1 MWSFYK
7 SHRRALFQLVRS
19 LPIRSTTQDQVLITA
34 LNFILTQENRRSL
47 FVPDTLDLS
56 FASEVWQR
64 LIRVKRKKRTKLVRR
79 HLEVCIF
86 AAVADEL
93 KSGDLAVE
101 GSERFADYRAQL
113 LPWTMC
119 EPQIAEYCQE
129 VGLPSDAHTFVAQL
143 RTRLTEVAAQVD
155 EAFPGNKSL
164 EITAKAV
171 PASRVALQEALR
183 RHMPDRSVLDVLW
196 DTNEE
201 VHWTRHFGPISGS
214 DPKLA
219 HPDER
224 YVITSFA
231 YGTNMGA
238 AQMAKHM
245 RGIVSEHEITFV
257 NRRHITLDKLE
268 AAKTDLINRY
278 YQYDL
283 PKCWGD
289 ENVAA
294 ADGTQVDLYE
304 NNLLSSYHI
313 RYGSYGGI
321 AYHVVSSLYIALY
334 SHFLNCGMWEGNFLI
349 DALIGNTSAI
359 QPKVIHSDTQGQST
373 ALFALSYLFGI
384 ELMPRIRHWK
394 DLKFYRPKKETVYKH
409 IDIFFKDTIDWE
421 LLETHWT
428 DLMQV
433 ALSVRV
439 GKLQPSILLRKLGH
453 ESRKNR
459 LYQAFRELGRVVRT
473 IFLLRYISDIPLRE
487 QITKTTNIAERYN
500 QFCEWIRFASGGLM
514 AENDPEEQQK
524 RIRYTDIV
532 ANALMLQNV
541 ADLTDA
547 LEQLKQ
553 RGYPVQSEDVA
564 HLSAYMTEHLQR
576 FGEYTIRLRPVAPLS
591 DQEKTF
597 SDPLLEQNGDSSEE
611 ISA

>member
-1 MWSFYK
+1 
-7 SHRRALFQLVRS
+7 
-19 LPIRSTTQDQVLITA
+19 
-34 LNFILTQENRRSL
+34 
-47 FVPDTLDLS
+47 
-56 FASEVWQR
+56 
-64 LIRVKRKKRTKLVRR
+64 
-79 HLEVCIF
+79 
-86 AAVADEL
+86 
-93 KSGDLAVE
+93 
-101 GSERFADYRAQL
+101 
-113 LPWTMC
+113 
-119 EPQIAEYCQE
+119 
-129 VGLPSDAHTFVAQL
+129 
-143 RTRLTEVAAQVD
+143 
-155 EAFPGNKSL
+155 
-164 EITAKAV
+164 
-171 PASRVALQEALR
+171 
-183 RHMPDRSVLDVLW
+183 
-196 DTNEE
+196 
-201 VHWTRHFGPISGS
+201 
-214 DPKLA
+214 
-219 HPDER
+219 
-224 YVITSFA
+224 
-231 YGTNMGA
+231 
-238 AQMAKHM
+238 MAKHM

-268 AAKTDLINRY
+268 AAKADLINRY

-294 ADGTQVDLYE
+294 ADGTQIDLYE
-304 NNLLSSYHI
+304 NNLVSSYHI

-394 DLKFYRPKKETVYKH
+394 DLKFYRPSKETVYTH
-409 IDIFFKDTIDWE
+409 IDILFKDTIDWD

-459 LYQAFRELGRVVRT
+459 LYQAFRELGRVIRT

-500 QFCEWIRFASGGLM
+500 QFCAWICFAMGGLM

-524 RIRYTDIV
+524 RVRYTDII

-541 ADLTDA
+541 ADLTEA

-553 RGYPVQSEDVA
+553 RGYPVQPEDVA
-564 HLSAYMTEHLQR
+564 HLSVYMTEHLQR
-576 FGEYTIRLRPVAPLS
+576 FGEYTLKLRPVAPLS
-591 DQEKTF
+591 DREKTF
-597 SDPLLEQNGDSSEE
+597 TDSHSEQSEDSEE
-611 ISA
+611 MISVIRKEHFTVSARFPYVLFYAYLGAGS